1 MDFLHV
7 IVAALFR
14 YASRRSEIIFREA
27 TLRTSA
33 TRTFGK
39 ITSIRS
45 SVFQKFTASRS
56 LGKITPLRISVFTTC
71 NFLH

>member
-7 IVAALFR
+7 IVAALFH

-33 TRTFGK
+33 TPNIRENYVDKDFRFSK
-39 ITSIRS
+39 IH
-45 SVFQKFTASRS
+45 
-56 LGKITPLRISVFTTC
+56 GE
-71 NFLH
+71 